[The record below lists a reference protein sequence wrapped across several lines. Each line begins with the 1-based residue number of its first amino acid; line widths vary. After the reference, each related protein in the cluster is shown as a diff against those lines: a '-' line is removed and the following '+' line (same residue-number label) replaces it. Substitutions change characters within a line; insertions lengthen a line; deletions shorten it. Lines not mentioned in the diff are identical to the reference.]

1 MARIAFDEKLQKYY
15 QNTMYMGTMT
25 EEYLVAC
32 IDVFSK
38 NDIEHAKTLIAE
50 DKKIDKLQLDMEQE
64 TISLLLLQAPV
75 AGDLRKIITSIKIFA
90 NLERIGDYACHLA
103 KLTAKAD
110 PFLYPEFREP
120 IAQMALA
127 ASHMIRDS
135 LTAYISDDEQL
146 AKQTAAKDAEIDAAK
161 KNLIGKLIMLSPS
174 NEQEMKQVYRYISIC
189 KDLERLGDHI
199 TTICEWVVFTV
210 SGKIIDLGKM
220 SKAESV
226 LSL

>member
-32 IDVFSK
+32 IDAFSK

-50 DKKIDKLQLDMEQE
+50 DKKIDKMQLDMEQE
-64 TISLLLLQAPV
+64 SISLLLLQAPV

-161 KNLIGKLIMLSPS
+161 KNLIAKLIMLSPS